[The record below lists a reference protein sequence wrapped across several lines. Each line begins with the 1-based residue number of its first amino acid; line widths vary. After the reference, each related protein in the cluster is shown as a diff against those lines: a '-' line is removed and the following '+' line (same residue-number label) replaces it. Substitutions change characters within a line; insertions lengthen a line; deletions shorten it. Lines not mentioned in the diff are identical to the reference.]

1 MTTYERLVN
10 ETPIRLTADDSYQK
24 EAEDLLLFLEDQ
36 FDGQPFDE
44 DPVPIHYGNVRLT
57 KTADGYGVLV
67 QDYKCKD
74 LTNWIS
80 DLSYFLAIVHATQVG
95 GKRTKSFGRMVPFR
109 FDSPVVIANHTFDVD
124 EWYAHRFDDETWY
137 LAPIDQTIESQPL
150 TGAKAYELFPDHPE
164 LYELMHLPTETIAL
178 IKGNEVLS
186 VLNKEGE
193 EVLTHS

>member
-80 DLSYFLAIVHATQVG
+80 DLSYFLAIIRATQVG

-150 TGAKAYELFPDHPE
+150 TGVKAYELFPDHPE